1 MRHGVTMALVWFFC
15 LGALG
20 VWFPF
25 FALYLD
31 ENAGL
36 SGAQVGAVM
45 AMLPLVGMLAQ
56 PLWGQTADLTGSRA
70 RQLAL
75 LAFGAAAGYALLAL
89 PSSFGGL
96 LAATAVLAFFSTAV
110 IPSCI
115 AVTLALARD
124 AGPHAF
130 GRTRVWGTVGFL
142 LAVLA
147 FPWLLDA
154 WEAHT
159 GAATRRGPALSEPAL
174 AIMFPVTAAI
184 AACGAACALLLPRDG
199 EVALRAARGDWRLL
213 LRHGPYLRVLGFGLL
228 AYLCVQGPQ
237 VFFPVFVRSLGGD
250 IDTVSRMWIPMLA
263 LEIPLIALSGAA
275 LERIGA
281 RGLLAIGTLAGGL
294 RWAVC
299 GFAPDL
305 AWVWPAQLLHGV
317 VVAGLVIGGPLY
329 VELVVPQRLRS
340 TGQGLFVM
348 LGFGIGGI
356 ASNLA
361 TGWLIERSGAGL
373 PYAVGGIGAL
383 ALGLLAAWILPAPR
397 RAD

>member
-1 MRHGVTMALVWFFC
+1 MGLVWFFC

-25 FALYLD
+25 FTLYLD

-45 AMLPLVGMLAQ
+45 AVGPLVGILAQ
-56 PLWGQTADLTGSRA
+56 PLWGQLADLTGSRA

-75 LAFGAAAGYALLAL
+75 LAFGSAAGYLLLTL
-89 PSSFGGL
+89 PASFAGL
-96 LAATAVLAFFSTAV
+96 LAASAFLALFASAVV
-110 IPSCI
+110 PSCV

-124 AGPHAF
+124 AGAHAF

-147 FPWLLDA
+147 FPLLLDA

-159 GAATRRGPALSEPAL
+159 GAAARRSDALSEPAL
-174 AIMFPVTAAI
+174 GLMFPVTAAI
-184 AACGAACALLLPRDG
+184 SVCGALLAWLLPREG
-199 EVALRAARGDWRLL
+199 EVALRANRGDWRIL
-213 LRHGPYLRVLGFGLL
+213 LRHGPYLRLLGFGVL
-228 AYLCVQGPQ
+228 AYLFVQGPQ

-275 LERIGA
+275 LDRVGA

-305 AWVWPAQLLHGV
+305 SWVWPAQLLHGV
-317 VVAGLVIGGPLY
+317 VVAGLVIGAPLY
-329 VELVVPQRLRS
+329 VDLVVPGRLRS

-361 TGWLIERSGAGL
+361 TGWLIERWGAAL
-373 PYAVGGIGAL
+373 PYAVGGIGAV
-383 ALGLLAAWILPAPR
+383 ALGLLVPWLLPAPR
-397 RAD
+397 RAS

>member
-1 MRHGVTMALVWFFC
+1 MSLVWFFC

-25 FALYLD
+25 FTLYLD

-45 AMLPLVGMLAQ
+45 AMGPLVGMLAQ
-56 PLWGQTADLTGSRA
+56 PVWGQVADLTGSRV

-75 LAFGAAAGYALLAL
+75 LAFGSAAGYAVLAL
-89 PSSFGGL
+89 PTSFAGILAAAAL
-96 LAATAVLAFFSTAV
+96 LAVFASAVV
-110 IPSCI
+110 PSCV

-142 LAVLA
+142 LVVLA
-147 FPWLLDA
+147 FPLLLDA

-159 GAATRRGPALSEPAL
+159 GAADRRGPELSEPAL
-174 AIMFPVTAAI
+174 ALMFPVTAAI
-184 AACGAACALLLPRDG
+184 SAIGACIALLLPRDG
-199 EVALRAARGDWRLL
+199 EVALRAERGDWRLL
-213 LRHGPYLRVLGFGLL
+213 LGHGPYLRLLLFGLL
-228 AYLCVQGPQ
+228 GYLCVQGPQ

-275 LERIGA
+275 LERVGA

-305 AWVWPAQLLHGV
+305 SWVWPAQLLHGV

-329 VELVVPQRLRS
+329 VDLVVPGRLRS

-361 TGWLIERSGAGL
+361 TGWLIDRYGAAL

-383 ALGLLAAWILPAPR
+383 VLGLLVPWILPAPR
-397 RAD
+397 RVG